1 MARKPYS
8 TLVELKCPECG
19 KNFIPA
25 PQHIYN
31 NGESTVCSYHCG
43 LAAERR
49 KEAEKERRR
58 NRKKAPP
65 PLGRDDEIRRRIS
78 EGESVDKLARVYR
91 LTETRIKQIIKEG
104 SPEE

>member
-1 MARKPYS
+1 MAHKTYHNIW
-8 TLVELKCPECG
+8 ELKCPVCG

-25 PQHIYN
+25 AEHIYN
-31 NGESTVCSYHCG
+31 DGESAVCSYHCG
-43 LAAERR
+43 LAAERK
-49 KEAEKERRR
+49 KEAERERRR
-58 NRKKAPP
+58 NRKRIPP
-65 PLGRDDEIRRRIS
+65 PPGRDDEIRKRIS

>member
-1 MARKPYS
+1 MTKKPYVN
-8 TLVELKCPECG
+8 LVELKCPVCG

-25 PQHIYN
+25 SHHIYN
-31 NGESTVCSYHCG
+31 DGVSTVCSYHCG
-43 LAAERR
+43 LAAERA

-58 NRKKAPP
+58 GHKKAPP
-65 PLGRDDEIRRRIS
+65 PPGRDDEIRKRIS